1 MTNSD
6 FKLLNNYLGSDAY
19 AYIIIRSNKALN
31 PLEERLSLYKKIK
44 RKFLLGGVI
53 YSNVNYMSSN
63 CIALHNIADGSKSNS
78 IIVRKDIII
87 SVLGS
92 EDELNRLIEN
102 KIIFI
107 KDRNSI
113 NAQQARK
120 ITNKRNSVINQASA
134 KNNAKR
140 ILERD
145 THGMGRNEWIKANSI
160 VLQRKSTVC
169 EKLIY
174 MRLYKSLKKRVK
186 SQVPFTINGNIYFA
200 DICIKCKKLII
211 EVDGGYHNI
220 ESRKNKDKQRDKD
233 FSSIGYT
240 TIRITND
247 EVNNPAYLSKFIS
260 DILATPNVRKS

>member
-19 AYIIIRSNKALN
+19 AYIIIRKNKALD
-31 PLEERLSLYKKIK
+31 PMDERTCLYNKIK
-44 RKFLLGGVI
+44 KRFPLGGVI
-53 YSNVNYMSSN
+53 YSNVNYMTSN
-63 CIALHNIADGSKSNS
+63 CIALQNIADGTKSNS
-78 IIVRKDIII
+78 LIVKREILIQI
-87 SVLGS
+87 LGS
-92 EDELNRLIEN
+92 QLELDKYIARN
-102 KIIFI
+102 IIFI
-107 KDRNSI
+107 KDRKSI
-113 NAQQARK
+113 NNQQSRK
-120 ITNKRNSVINQASA
+120 QAKSKNTTIKNKAV
-134 KNNAKR
+134 KNNVKAILNGDTNR
-140 ILERD
+140 IPRKD
-145 THGMGRNEWIKANSI
+145 WIEANGI
-160 VLQRKSTVC
+160 VLQSKSTVY
-169 EKLIY
+169 EGMEYK
-174 MRLYKSLKKRVK
+174 RLNKSLKKRVK